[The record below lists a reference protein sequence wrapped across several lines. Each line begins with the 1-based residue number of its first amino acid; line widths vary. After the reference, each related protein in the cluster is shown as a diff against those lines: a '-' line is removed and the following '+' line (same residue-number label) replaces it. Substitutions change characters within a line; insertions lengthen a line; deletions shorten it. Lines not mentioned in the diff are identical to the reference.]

1 MGEVAVHRRHEVGAG
16 LERAPEAGDVGGP
29 QALLAL
35 AVEYVQRVEL
45 GGEPVR
51 ELPGPV
57 GRRVVDRPAR
67 GRRGR
72 CSVEHADD
80 GPRHRLEVLAL
91 VVGGE
96 ADHQHARI
104 IAAVPAKL
112 PTNAELAEQFDLLA
126 DMLELDGADA
136 FRLAAYRRASSRIRE
151 SAVPVA
157 QLAIDGK
164 ATRLSGIGG
173 TIEAKIVEYTETG
186 DLAALAKLR
195 DKLPSGLVD
204 VMHVPGLGPKTAR
217 KLWGELGIETLDDL
231 KAAAEQE
238 RLRGLP
244 GLGPKSEE
252 KVLKALAK
260 PARASANTGR
270 TLLGKVLPAVRRA
283 VEEIEESGLA
293 DRVSE
298 AGSVRRRAET
308 SRDLDLIATAEDP
321 AALTAFFAERPWVAE
336 VVAKGST
343 KATVVSHDGH
353 RFDLRVVPPES
364 YGNLLQHFT
373 GSKDHNVALREDA
386 VRRGLSISEYGV
398 KHVESDETFHAAGEE
413 ELYEHLGYAWIP
425 PELREN
431 RGELETAR
439 ERRLPELVTL
449 EDLKGDL
456 HMHTDWSDG
465 RATLE
470 EMVLAAKERG
480 RKYIAIC
487 DHARRL
493 RDGRLERQAKE
504 IAAMNE
510 RVSGITVLAGIEVDI
525 RGDGSLDYDDEALA
539 ERDWV
544 MASIHSGFDQPRDRL
559 TDRIVAAMES
569 PHVDCIGHPTGRKI
583 NRRPPYDLDLER
595 VFEKAVETG
604 TFLEIN
610 AQPDRLDLAD
620 NHARAAAE
628 AGVRIVDL
636 HRRAPHPRARQPR
649 ARASRRRGAGG

>member
-1 MGEVAVHRRHEVGAG
+1 
-16 LERAPEAGDVGGP
+16 
-29 QALLAL
+29 
-35 AVEYVQRVEL
+35 
-45 GGEPVR
+45 
-51 ELPGPV
+51 
-57 GRRVVDRPAR
+57 
-67 GRRGR
+67 
-72 CSVEHADD
+72 
-80 GPRHRLEVLAL
+80 
-91 VVGGE
+91 
-96 ADHQHARI
+96 
-104 IAAVPAKL
+104 VPAKL
-112 PTNAELAEQFDLLA
+112 PTNAELAECFELLA

-136 FRLAAYRRASSRIRE
+136 FRLAAYRKAASRIRE

-157 QLAIDGK
+157 QLAIDGR

-195 DKLPSGLVD
+195 DKLPAGLVD

-217 KLWGELGIETLDDL
+217 KLWGELGVESLDDL

-238 RLRGLP
+238 RLRGLA
-244 GLGPKSEE
+244 GLGPKTEE
-252 KVLKALAK
+252 RVLKELTK
-260 PARASANTGR
+260 PTRESANTGR

-283 VEEIEESGLA
+283 VEEIEQSGLA

-353 RFDLRVVPPES
+353 RFDLRVVPPEN

-398 KHVESDETFHAAGEE
+398 KNVETDETVTAAGEE

-431 RGELETAR
+431 RGEIEAAR
-439 ERRLPELVTL
+439 EGRLPALVTFA
-449 EDLKGDL
+449 DLRGDL

-465 RATLE
+465 RGTLE
-470 EMVLAAKERG
+470 EMVVAAKERG
-480 RKYIAIC
+480 HSYIAIS

-493 RDGRLERQAKE
+493 RDGRLERQTEE
-504 IAAMNE
+504 IAALNE

-539 ERDWV
+539 LRDWV
-544 MASIHSGFDQPRDRL
+544 MASIHSGFDGSRDRL
-559 TDRIVAAMES
+559 TERLVCAMEN

-583 NRRPPYDLDLER
+583 NLRPPYDLDFER

-610 AQPDRLDLAD
+610 AQPDRLDLTD

-628 AGVRIVDL
+628 AGVRIVISTDA
-636 HRRAPHPRARQPR
+636 HRVHELDNLELGVAQA
-649 ARASRRRGAGG
+649 RRGWLAPEQVVNTRTWAQVKKLMKKA